1 MNIKNAALD
10 SGLPVKTIRYYDQIG
25 LINPAR
31 DHNGYRDFSDNDL
44 HKLTFVA
51 QARSLGFTIEDC
63 RALLALYENDAR
75 ASADVKEI
83 ANQHLK
89 QIQMKIAKL
98 NTMSDT
104 LSHLINECAGD
115 HRPDCPILENFSN
128 PARKNSCLSDVA
140 E

>member
-1 MNIKNAALD
+1 MNIKNASLD

-25 LINPAR
+25 LINPVR
-31 DHNGYRDFSDNDL
+31 DHNGYRDFHDTDL

-63 RALLALYENDAR
+63 RALLALYEDDAR
-75 ASADVKEI
+75 ESADVKRI
-83 ANQHLK
+83 ANQHLQ
-89 QIQMKIAKL
+89 QIQAKISKL

-104 LSHLINECAGD
+104 LSHLINACAGD
-115 HRPDCPILENFSN
+115 GRPDCPILDNFGKID
-128 PARKNSCLSDVA
+128 RKKSG